1 MALGMFAA
9 WQRGLE
15 NGSRLL
21 RDLAFVGPWWGWRW
35 LGAGRHTLFTQSVTG
50 RKEMEEDSGNLLDKK
65 ALMWSISKAT
75 LSPKWKIT
83 TWRKPGQLL
92 TMPGQECFHRA
103 PEPSQPFQ
111 REPQEGELRTWQKTP
126 PLSKQ

>member
-1 MALGMFAA
+1 MFAA

-35 LGAGRHTLFTQSVTG
+35 LGAGRHMLFTQSVTG

-75 LSPKWKIT
+75 LSPKWKIK

-92 TMPGQECFHRA
+92 TMPGQECFHRD